1 METSGREA
9 RGQLVMIRDPR
20 LVAPSP
26 LIPMQLLFDLLPV
39 LLFFAAYKLADIYV
53 ATAVLIVGVLVQT
66 LLSWIRHRKVSPMLL
81 TSAVLVLVFGGLT
94 LLVHD
99 ATFIKWKP
107 TIVNWLFA
115 AAFLASQ
122 FMKGPTVVQRLMGE
136 QVKLEP
142 PSLWTRLNTMWVVFF
157 VVVGALN
164 LYVAFNFSEAA
175 WVNFKLFGLMGL
187 TVAFA
192 LAQGVW
198 LARKTEHLQSA
209 SGSAPT
215 N

>member
-1 METSGREA
+1 
-9 RGQLVMIRDPR
+9 MIRDPHER
-20 LVAPSP
+20 RPAPTSP
-26 LIPMQLLFDLLPV
+26 ELMQLLFDLLPV
-39 LLFFAAYKLADIYV
+39 VLFFVAYKLADIYV
-53 ATAVLIVGVLVQT
+53 ATAVLIVGVLLQT
-66 LLSWIRHRKVSPMLL
+66 LISWLRHRKVSPMLL

-136 QVKLEP
+136 QMKLEP
-142 PSLWTRLNTMWVVFF
+142 VSLWTRLNAMWVAFF

-164 LYVAFNFSEAA
+164 LYVAYNFREEV
-175 WVNFKLFGLMGL
+175 WVDFKLYGTIGL
-187 TVAFA
+187 TVLFA
-192 LAQGVW
+192 LGQGFW
-198 LARKTEHLQSA
+198 LASKMPTET
-209 SGSAPT
+209 P
-215 N
+215 

>member
-1 METSGREA
+1 
-9 RGQLVMIRDPR
+9 MIRDPFR
-20 LVAPSP
+20 RCSEPTES
-26 LIPMQLLFDLLPV
+26 MQLLFDLLPV
-39 LLFFAAYKLADIYV
+39 VLFFIAYKLADIYV
-53 ATAVLIVGVLVQT
+53 ATAVLIAGVLLQT
-66 LLSWIRHRKVSPMLL
+66 LVSWIRQRKVSPMLL

-122 FMKGPTVVQRLMGE
+122 FMKGPTIVQRLMGE

-142 PSLWTRLNTMWVVFF
+142 SSLWARLNAMWIAFF

-164 LYVAFNFSEAA
+164 LYVAFNYPTST
-175 WVNFKLFGLMGL
+175 WVNFKVFALTGLMFVFVVGQ
-187 TVAFA
+187 FFFI
-192 LAQGVW
+192 
-198 LARKTEHLQSA
+198 
-209 SGSAPT
+209 APHVKDPADDAAKPRGH
-215 N
+215 